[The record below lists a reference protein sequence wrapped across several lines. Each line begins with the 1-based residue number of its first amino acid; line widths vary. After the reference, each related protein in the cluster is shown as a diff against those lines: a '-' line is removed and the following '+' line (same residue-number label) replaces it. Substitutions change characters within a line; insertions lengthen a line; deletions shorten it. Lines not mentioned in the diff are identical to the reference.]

1 MIKEKCSLTEEQS
14 EKGDEI
20 LSLNEAAKF
29 LCASKSF
36 MYKMTSQ
43 KIIPHYVPGG
53 KKIFFKKSDLENW
66 LLKNRIPT
74 SSEFET
80 TTKCYLSNPLKT
92 NNND

>member
-1 MIKEKCSLTEEQS
+1 MKNEKWSLEKEQS
-14 EKGDEI
+14 EKVEEI

-29 LCASKSF
+29 LSASKSF

-66 LLKNRIPT
+66 LLKNRVPP

-80 TTKCYLSNPLKT
+80 NTECYLSNPLKT
-92 NNND
+92 NSND